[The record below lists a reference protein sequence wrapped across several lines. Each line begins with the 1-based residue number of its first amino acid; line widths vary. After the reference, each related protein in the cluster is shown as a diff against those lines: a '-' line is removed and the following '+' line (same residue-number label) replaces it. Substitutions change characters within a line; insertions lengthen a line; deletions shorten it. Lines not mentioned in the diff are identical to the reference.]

1 MFGLISRVVEMFKP
15 SGFVVRDAFQLQALV
30 DGVEELVALRVFTA
44 DFSKRLVERLV
55 RYESSMDGCQPC
67 VYVNGVDQVVCHAIV
82 LEDPALVLLQEGA
95 EAGRH
100 GEEVRAGT
108 PEDLSQRNGC
118 GEYDSSTATYP
129 DLLVNLR
136 SGYVAQLSRGRK

>member
-1 MFGLISRVVEMFKP
+1 MFGFIRPIVEMFKP
-15 SGFVVRDAFQLQALV
+15 SGLRVRDALLFQALL
-30 DGVEELVALRVFTA
+30 DGVEELVALPVFTS

-55 RYESSMDGCQPC
+55 RHERSMDGCQPC
-67 VYVNGVDQVVCHAIV
+67 VYVGGVDQVVCHAIG
-82 LEDPALVLLQEGA
+82 LEDPALVTLQEGA